1 MTVADL
7 WTECYQGEVLG
18 EAFFATLAEGEADA
32 ERRQQLE
39 ALTRLERATRE
50 LAEPVFER
58 NGYDRGDSEA
68 GAEAARNSARAAS
81 AMGWADLLHS
91 VCTVAETYLV
101 KYRELVD
108 LVDNDEDRVVAEAYV
123 DHELALVAFAR
134 RALGEEAG
142 DPLELIFA
150 LPHVAGAPR

>member
-1 MTVADL
+1 MLGKWPAVARRR
-7 WTECYQGEVLG
+7 
-18 EAFFATLAEGEADA
+18 
-32 ERRQQLE
+32 ERTTCPSRIE
-39 ALTRLERATRE
+39 
-50 LAEPVFER
+50 
-58 NGYDRGDSEA
+58 
-68 GAEAARNSARAAS
+68 RAAS